1 MPVFQRRDA
10 RGFFFQWGDTGA
22 KYYFDPDDLVSSA
35 RARRKA
41 HKQGQA
47 VRARQRAAGE
57 PYGS

>member
-1 MPVFQRRDA
+1 MLVFQRRA
-10 RGFFFQWGDTGA
+10 ALSFFFQWGEAAA
-22 KYYFDPDDLVSSA
+22 KYDFDPDDLVSSA

-57 PYGS
+57 PYGR